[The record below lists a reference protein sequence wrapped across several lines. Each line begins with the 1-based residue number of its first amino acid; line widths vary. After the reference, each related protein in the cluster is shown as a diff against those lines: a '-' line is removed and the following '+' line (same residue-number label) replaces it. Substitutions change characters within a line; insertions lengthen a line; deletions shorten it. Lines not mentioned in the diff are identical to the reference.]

1 MLKPNEARKVLTDF
15 QDWKNKGWPEATA
28 FLRQH
33 FPEACDLFTD
43 DRLVVQ
49 TPDFSGWYS
58 YPISIDGDVNLISV
72 PHRSNKAGGTGVSE
86 IVALRRWV
94 DATEDG
100 FVLFEMIGGS
110 FLLLYCWELPR
121 KP

>member
-1 MLKPNEARKVLTDF
+1 
-15 QDWKNKGWPEATA
+15 
-28 FLRQH
+28 
-33 FPEACDLFTD
+33 
-43 DRLVVQ
+43 
-49 TPDFSGWYS
+49 
-58 YPISIDGDVNLISV
+58 VNLISV
-72 PHRSNKAGGTGVSE
+72 VHGGGTGVSE

-100 FVLFEMIGGS
+100 FILFEMIGGS

>member
-1 MLKPNEARKVLTDF
+1 LD
-15 QDWKNKGWPEATA
+15 KNTIQKNLEFAQPVCPEATA

-33 FPEACDLFTD
+33 FPEASDLFTD

-72 PHRSNKAGGTGVSE
+72 VHGGGTGVSE

-100 FVLFEMIGGS
+100 FILFEMIGGS